1 MEVKMKFGLGINI
14 EDWPFLVPK
23 WIKPKAF
30 IGVTQFLTEGQ
41 QLVTSAF
48 LSRPVTRITVDWIH
62 VDLTSK
68 MQSNI

>member
-14 EDWPFLVPK
+14 VDWPFLVPK

-30 IGVTQFLTEGQ
+30 IGVTKFLTEGQ

-48 LSRPVTRITVDWIH
+48 LSRPVMRITIDWIH

-68 MQSNI
+68 MPSNI